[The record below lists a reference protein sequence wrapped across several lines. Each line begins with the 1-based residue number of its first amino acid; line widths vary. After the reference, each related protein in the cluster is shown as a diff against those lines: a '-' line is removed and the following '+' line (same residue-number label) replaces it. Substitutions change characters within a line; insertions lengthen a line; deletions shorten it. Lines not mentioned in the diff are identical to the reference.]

1 MSELFKGY
9 IPTKNKEATKKYK
22 NKTSEQLDTLRQ
34 VKHLDEYAGVL
45 NDDTILIDIDDKK
58 QSEILMNIVDD
69 LQLRCRVYETT
80 RGKHFVFKSRDID
93 RCKTHTKLACGLEA
107 DIKLGSRNGIE
118 ILKFNGVER
127 EIIYDIFDDEE
138 YELVPK
144 FLLPVSCRTDWTNL
158 KNGDGRNQ
166 SLFNYILT
174 LQSNDYS
181 VDEARETIRVMNKY
195 VLAEPL
201 TDDELDVILRDDAF
215 SKPVFFNKTTF
226 LFDKFANY
234 LKNTNNIVKIN
245 KQLHMY
251 KDGVYVNCND
261 VIEREMIKHISNL
274 NQSKRME
281 VMSYL
286 KINVDEITNLAPAH
300 LIAFKNGIYNM
311 ETKQLEE
318 FNPKHVILNKIN
330 YNYNPNAYAEIMDKT
345 LNKLACNDKNVR
357 ALLDEAIGY
366 TFYRRNEL
374 RKCFILTGEKRNG
387 KSTYL
392 SIVKH
397 LLGADNVVSLDLKEL
412 GARFKT
418 ASLSGKLCNIGDDIA
433 DEFIPDPAIFK
444 KLVSGN
450 PINVEHKFGGNFDFE
465 NYSKLMFSANA
476 IPRIK
481 DKSGAVIDRI
491 IIIPFDAT
499 FSKDDPDYDPYIKYK
514 LLTDECMEYLINIG
528 LQGLER
534 VLNNQEFTKSEKVEK
549 SIEDY
554 EINNNPIL
562 LFFAE
567 LNIDDI
573 VNECTKD
580 VYKSYNE
587 FCIVNGFTPISNIEF
602 SKQVNKHFNTHI
614 ETKSI
619 KGKKHRVFIKEVR

>member
-34 VKHLDEYAGVL
+34 VKNLDEYAGVL
-45 NDDTILIDIDDKK
+45 NEDTILIDIDDKE
-58 QSEILMNIVDD
+58 QSEILFNIVDD
-69 LQLRCRVYETT
+69 LQLRCRVYETN
-80 RGKHFVFKSRDID
+80 RGKHFLFKSRDID

-118 ILKFNGVER
+118 ILKYNGVER

-138 YELVPK
+138 YELIPK
-144 FLLPVSCRTDWTNL
+144 FLLPVNCRTDWINL

-181 VDEARETIRVMNKY
+181 VEECRETIRIMNKY
-195 VLAEPL
+195 TIKEPL
-201 TDDELDVILRDDAF
+201 SDEELDVVLRDDAF
-215 SKPVFFNKTTF
+215 SKPVFFNKTSF
-226 LFDKFANY
+226 LFDKFAIY
-234 LKNTNNIVKIN
+234 LKNNHNIVKIN
-245 KQLHMY
+245 QQLHIY
-251 KDGVYVNCND
+251 KDGVYVHGKNL
-261 VIEREMIKHISNL
+261 IEREMLKHIPNL
-274 NQSKRME
+274 NRAKRME

-286 KINVDEITNLAPAH
+286 ETIVDEASNLAPAH

-318 FNPKHVILNKIN
+318 FSPKHIIVNKIN
-330 YNYNPNAYAEIMDKT
+330 FNYNPNAYSELMDKT
-345 LNKLACNDKNVR
+345 LNKLACQDKNIR

-366 TFYRRNEL
+366 CFYRRNEL
-374 RKCFILTGEKRNG
+374 RKCFLLTGEKRNG

-392 SIVKH
+392 SIIKH
-397 LLGADNVVSLDLKEL
+397 LLGNDNVASLDLKEL
-412 GARFKT
+412 GERFKT

-433 DEFIPDPAIFK
+433 DEFIPNPAIFK

-450 PINVEHKFGGNFDFE
+450 PVNVEMKYGDAFDFE
-465 NYSKLMFSANA
+465 NYSKLMFSANS

-481 DKSGAVIDRI
+481 DKSGAVIDRM

-534 VLNNQEFTKSEKVEK
+534 VLTNQEFTKSDKVEK

-554 EINNNPIL
+554 EMNNNPIL
-562 LFFAE
+562 LFFSE
-567 LNIDDI
+567 ISIDDI

-602 SKQVNKHFNTHI
+602 SKQVNKHFNTKI
-614 ETKSI
+614 ATKSI
-619 KGKKHRVFIKEVR
+619 KGKKHRLFIKEV

>member
-1 MSELFKGY
+1 MAELFKGY

-34 VKHLDEYAGVL
+34 VKNLEEYAGVL
-45 NDDTILIDIDDKK
+45 NEDTILIDIDDKK
-58 QSEILMNIVDD
+58 QSDVLMNIVED

-80 RGKHFVFKSRDID
+80 RGKHFLFKSRDIE

-144 FLLPVSCRTDWTNL
+144 FLLPVNCRTDWTNL
-158 KNGDGRNQ
+158 KDGDGRNQ

-174 LQSNDYS
+174 LQSNDYT
-181 VDEARETIRVMNKY
+181 VEEARETIRVMNKY
-195 VLAEPL
+195 ILAEPL

-234 LKNTNNIVKIN
+234 LKNNNHIVKIN
-245 KQLHMY
+245 GQLHMY
-251 KDGVYVNCND
+251 KDGVYVNGKD
-261 VIEREMIKHISNL
+261 LIEREMIKHISNL
-274 NQSKRME
+274 NKAKRTE
-281 VMSYL
+281 VIAYL
-286 KINVDEITNLAPAH
+286 EINVDEVTNFAPAH
-300 LIAFKNGIYNM
+300 LIAFKNGVYNM

-318 FNPKHVILNKIN
+318 FSPNHVIVNKIN
-330 YNYNPNAYAEIMDKT
+330 YNYNPNAYAEIMDKS
-345 LNKLACNDKNVR
+345 LNKLACNDDNIR
-357 ALLDEAIGY
+357 ALLEEAIGY

-374 RKCFILTGEKRNG
+374 RKCFLLTGEKRNG

-392 SIVKH
+392 SLVKH
-397 LLGADNVVSLDLKEL
+397 LLGKENVSSLDLNEL
-412 GARFKT
+412 GKQFKT
-418 ASLSGKLCNIGDDIA
+418 ASLSGKLCNIGDDIE
-433 DEFIPDPAIFK
+433 DDYIPNSAIFK

-450 PINVEHKFGGNFDFE
+450 PINVEHKHGTPFDFE

-481 DKSGAVIDRI
+481 DKTGAVIDRM
-491 IIIPFDAT
+491 IIIPFDAKFT
-499 FSKDDPDYDPYIKYK
+499 KDDPDYDPYIKYK
-514 LLTDECMEYLINIG
+514 LLTNECMEYLINIG

-534 VLNNQEFTKSEKVEK
+534 VLSNLEFTKSAKVDK

-554 EINNNPIL
+554 EMNNNPIL
-562 LFFAE
+562 IFFSE
-567 LNIDDI
+567 INIDDI

-580 VYKSYNE
+580 VYRLYNE
-587 FCIVNGFTPISNIEF
+587 FCLVNGFNPISNIEF

-614 ETKSI
+614 ATKSV
-619 KGKKHRVFIKEVR
+619 KGKKHRVFIQEAK